1 MPTIQILPENHNG
14 QLFTNGLLILT
25 FWISL
30 HLWFGRLEQATGLA
44 FRFVIG
50 RSKDA
55 KKMLDLEKEV
65 EKYKDF
71 MLIEVEEEYLK
82 LPYKT

>member
-1 MPTIQILPENHNG
+1 MG
-14 QLFTNGLLILT
+14 
-25 FWISL
+25 
-30 HLWFGRLEQATGLA
+30 

-55 KKMLDLEKEV
+55 KKMEDLEKEI

-71 MLIEVEEEYLK
+71 MIIDIEEEYLK
-82 LPYKT
+82 LPYKTYGSASGFPFVSCD

>member
-1 MPTIQILPENHNG
+1 MLSNFMNFYLKKKKKNLQT
-14 QLFTNGLLILT
+14 
-25 FWISL
+25 SSC
-30 HLWFGRLEQATGLA
+30 RLEQATGLA

-50 RSKDA
+50 RTKDA
-55 KKMLDLEKEV
+55 HKMAALGKEV

-71 MLIEVEEEYLK
+71 MLIDVEEDYLK

>member
-1 MPTIQILPENHNG
+1 M
-14 QLFTNGLLILT
+14 
-25 FWISL
+25 
-30 HLWFGRLEQATGLA
+30 EQATGIA

-50 RSKDA
+50 RTKDA
-55 KKMLDLEKEV
+55 KKMSQLQKEV

-71 MLIEVEEEYLK
+71 LIIDVEEEYLK